1 MKIEAIERVFTY
13 NGVTLADPAAG
24 MSPEAVRDFYSA
36 MFPEITTALVEGP
49 EARGGNKLCYK
60 FARSVGTKA

>member
-24 MSPEAVRDFYSA
+24 MSPEAVRDFYSS
-36 MFPEITTALVEGP
+36 MYPEITTAVVEGP
-49 EARGGNKLCYK
+49 EDRGNKLCYK